1 MLPLFPRRP
10 RRRLQRSSD
19 SPPPWWRA
27 STLLLA
33 SLLGVSA
40 LVGLANIFNG

>member
-1 MLPLFPRRP
+1 MMSLFPRRP
-10 RRRLQRSSD
+10 QRRLQRSPD

-33 SLLGVSA
+33 ALLGVSA
-40 LVGLANIFNG
+40 LVGLADIFNG